1 MIDYV
6 IYDRK
11 SGNECWFVLCK
22 ISLIYHISVY
32 VLMAWYVM
40 VRANKIYKIN
50 YCIFGIY
57 VCTTPEWTKNVEI
70 NAMTH
75 TKQCER

>member
-57 VCTTPEWTKNVEI
+57 
-70 NAMTH
+70 H
-75 TKQCER
+75 TRMDKKCRDKRYDPHKTV